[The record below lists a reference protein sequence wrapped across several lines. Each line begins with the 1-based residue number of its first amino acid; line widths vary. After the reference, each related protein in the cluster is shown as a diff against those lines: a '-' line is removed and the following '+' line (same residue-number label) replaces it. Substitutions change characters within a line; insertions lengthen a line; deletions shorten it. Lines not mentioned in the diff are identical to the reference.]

1 MIDDFDIQITPEEFE
16 ESLII
21 YFYDEVE
28 GQPH

>member
-28 GQPH
+28 GRPH